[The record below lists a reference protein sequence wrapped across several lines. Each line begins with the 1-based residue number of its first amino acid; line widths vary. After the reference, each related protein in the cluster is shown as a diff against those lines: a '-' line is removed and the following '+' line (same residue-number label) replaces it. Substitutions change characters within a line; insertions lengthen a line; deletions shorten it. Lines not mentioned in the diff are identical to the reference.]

1 MSLIVTGSISIDT
14 IDTPTGSVKEVV
26 GGSSIY
32 FTAAAS
38 FFGPIRL
45 VGAVGDDF
53 PDSFVEVF
61 NGFGVD
67 VEGLERRAG
76 SKTFRWHGRYHED
89 VNQRDTVSVELNVLT
104 EALPPIPKSYADSAY
119 IFLAVTHPENQLKR
133 LDTFPKRKLVVA
145 DTIDLYINTTRD
157 ELMEVFK
164 RIDGLI
170 INDSEALMLTGE
182 PNAVVA
188 ADKLLEMGPNFVIV
202 KKGQHGAILRHPDGT
217 CVLPAYPAKTVIDP
231 TGAGLYRT
239 EATRLR
245 EAMDEH
251 LRVQGRYVGE
261 VNPRHGHPGR
271 TDYDLDISL
280 LGLSVPFDVVG
291 PEDAA
296 MQHTVAAVADSMQ
309 YDIGGLGRYASDRF
323 HGGNPWALASLW
335 LALHHAR
342 RGEREAAL
350 ERLDWALRHR
360 TPAGFFPE
368 QNHRHHGH
376 PASATPLGWAH
387 AWLVLLMHELYI
399 DSD

>member
-14 IDTPTGSVKEVV
+14 IDTPTGSVQEVV

-45 VGAVGDDF
+45 VGAVGEDF
-53 PDSFVEVF
+53 PDSFVDVF
-61 NGFGVD
+61 HGFGVD
-67 VEGLERRAG
+67 VEGLERRVG

-104 EALPPIPKSYADSAY
+104 EALPPIPKSYEDSGY
-119 IFLAVTHPENQLKR
+119 IFLAVTHPENQLKL
-133 LDTFPKRKLVVA
+133 LDAFPKRKLVVA

-188 ADKLLEMGPNFVIV
+188 ADKLLEMGPKFVIV

-231 TGAGLYRT
+231 TGAGDSFAGAFMAHLANT
-239 EATRLR
+239 DDTSFNSLKT
-245 EAMDEH
+245 AMAY
-251 LRVQGRYVGE
+251 G
-261 VNPRHGHPGR
+261 
-271 TDYDLDISL
+271 T
-280 LGLSVPFDVVG
+280 
-291 PEDAA
+291 
-296 MQHTVAAVADSMQ
+296 TVASFT
-309 YDIGGLGRYASDRF
+309 I
-323 HGGNPWALASLW
+323 
-335 LALHHAR
+335 
-342 RGEREAAL
+342 EAFSV
-350 ERLDWALRHR
+350 ERLQQIKRAD
-360 TPAGFFPE
+360 
-368 QNHRHHGH
+368 
-376 PASATPLGWAH
+376 
-387 AWLVLLMHELYI
+387 I
-399 DSD
+399 DQRFDEFTAMLKIDH

>member
-14 IDTPTGSVKEVV
+14 IDTPTGSAKEVV

-53 PDSFVEVF
+53 PDSFVDVF

-67 VEGLERRAG
+67 TEGLERREG

-104 EALPPIPKSYADSAY
+104 EALPPIPKSYEDSGY
-119 IFLAVTHPENQLKR
+119 IFLAVTHPDNQLK
-133 LDTFPKRKLVVA
+133 LLNAFPKRKLVVA

-188 ADKLLEMGPNFVIV
+188 AEKLMEMGPKFVVV

-231 TGAGLYRT
+231 TGAGDSF
-239 EATRLR
+239 AG
-245 EAMDEH
+245 AFMAH
-251 LRVQGRYVGE
+251 LAK
-261 VNPRHGHPGR
+261 
-271 TDYDLDISL
+271 TDDIS
-280 LGLSVPFDVVG
+280 FDSLKT
-291 PEDAA
+291 A
-296 MQHTVAAVADSMQ
+296 MAYGTTVASFT
-309 YDIGGLGRYASDRF
+309 I
-323 HGGNPWALASLW
+323 
-335 LALHHAR
+335 
-342 RGEREAAL
+342 EAFSV
-350 ERLDWALRHR
+350 ERLQQIKRAD
-360 TPAGFFPE
+360 
-368 QNHRHHGH
+368 
-376 PASATPLGWAH
+376 
-387 AWLVLLMHELYI
+387 I
-399 DSD
+399 DQRFKEFTSMLKIDC

>member
-14 IDTPTGSVKEVV
+14 IDTPTGSAKEVV

-67 VEGLERRAG
+67 IEGLERREG

-104 EALPPIPKSYADSAY
+104 EALPPIPKSYEDSGY
-119 IFLAVTHPENQLKR
+119 IFLAVTHPENQLKL
-133 LDTFPKRKLVVA
+133 LDAFPKRKLVVA
-145 DTIDLYINTTRD
+145 DTIDLYIDTTRD
-157 ELMEVFK
+157 ELMQVFK

-188 ADKLLEMGPNFVIV
+188 AEKLMEMGPSFVIV
-202 KKGQHGAILRHPDGT
+202 KKGQHGAILKHPDGT

-231 TGAGLYRT
+231 TGAGDSF
-239 EATRLR
+239 AG
-245 EAMDEH
+245 AFMAH
-251 LRVQGRYVGE
+251 LS
-261 VNPRHGHPGR
+261 N
-271 TDYDLDISL
+271 TDDIS
-280 LGLSVPFDVVG
+280 FDTLKT
-291 PEDAA
+291 A
-296 MQHTVAAVADSMQ
+296 MAYGTTVASFT
-309 YDIGGLGRYASDRF
+309 I
-323 HGGNPWALASLW
+323 
-335 LALHHAR
+335 
-342 RGEREAAL
+342 EAFSV
-350 ERLDWALRHR
+350 ERLQQIKRAD
-360 TPAGFFPE
+360 
-368 QNHRHHGH
+368 
-376 PASATPLGWAH
+376 
-387 AWLVLLMHELYI
+387 I
-399 DSD
+399 DERFKEFTDMLKIER